1 MTCSL
6 RVLALFVSIAAI
18 GVASSRPAAA
28 GTPFVPGT
36 GEFLSDCS
44 DNFEDENWSYTY
56 NLPKSSYEQ
65 DERQR
70 SPGARSSNG
79 LWHEGGKRGTPDL
92 VQRVPAP
99 PDGIE
104 GSTGA
109 LMFVTKLSGVP
120 GEISNSQQ
128 QDDLLM
134 MVNRRLG
141 RSVPIS
147 WQPSCTVRVY
157 LQPFE
162 KWERRNGPSWGMR
175 CDCQGR
181 TPEGDTDQYWP
192 GMFLLF
198 HPGSERAGTVDQ
210 AQLSIRADQRG
221 HDIRSIYIKEPGW
234 WTFGMSFTAN
244 GQVHYFARQGVD
256 DLTADDYLLSSL
268 PYQYHCLT
276 FNNFFFNVVNWENG
290 RNWSTTW
297 IIDDPQVYVIPP
309 EGQNVAQLYR
319 TRGRQQSAR
328 NQMTRSRT
336 TGSSSASRSNSRAQ
350 R

>member
-6 RVLALFVSIAAI
+6 RTVALFLTVSALGI
-18 GVASSRPAAA
+18 VASRAAVA
-28 GTPFVPGT
+28 GTPVVPGS

-44 DNFEDENWSYTY
+44 DDFEDAYWSYKY
-56 NLPKSSYEQ
+56 YHPKSSYEQ
-65 DERQR
+65 DENQR
-70 SPGARSSNG
+70 GPGGRSSNG

-92 VQRVPAP
+92 VQRVPT
-99 PDGIE
+99 PDGGIA

-109 LMFVTKLSGVP
+109 MMFATKLSGVP
-120 GEISNSQQ
+120 GRISNEQQ

-134 MVNRRLG
+134 MFNRKLG
-141 RSVPIS
+141 RSVPVS

-181 TPEGDTDQYWP
+181 KPDGSPDQYWP

-198 HPGSERAGTVDQ
+198 HPGNERAGTADH
-210 AQLSIRADQRG
+210 AQLTIRADKYGR
-221 HDIRSIYIKEPGW
+221 DMRSIDINEPGW
-234 WTFGMSFTAN
+234 WTLGVSFSAD
-244 GQVHYFARQGVD
+244 GQVHYYASPGVD
-256 DLTADDYLLSSL
+256 DLTADDYLTSSY
-268 PYQYHCLT
+268 PYSYHCLNV
-276 FNNFFFNVVNWENG
+276 NNFFFNVVNWENG

-297 IIDDPQVYVIPP
+297 VIDDPQVHVIPP
-309 EGQNVAQLYR
+309 AGQDVAQLYR
-319 TRGRQQSAR
+319 NRSRQQVS
-328 NQMTRSRT
+328 RSRAS
-336 TGSSSASRSNSRAQ
+336 GSPSASRSTSRST